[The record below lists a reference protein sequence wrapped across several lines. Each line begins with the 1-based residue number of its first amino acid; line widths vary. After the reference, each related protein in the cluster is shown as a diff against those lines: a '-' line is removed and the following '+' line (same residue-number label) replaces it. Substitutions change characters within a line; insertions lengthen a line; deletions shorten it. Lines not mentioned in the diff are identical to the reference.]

1 MTTYFRLKKVRMI
14 RLTILILFS
23 VCFLFV
29 FPAYALEVENPVTAA
44 NHISADPPGD
54 SAVPVIS
61 TLSED
66 KIKGGPKIVSDY
78 SSNEVALRAVERNV
92 NLFSENI
99 KEKFSVWLSRSG
111 QYLELMKNI
120 LKEKNVPE
128 EIVFLPLIESGF
140 NPYAYSPARA
150 AGYWQFIA
158 STAKKYGLA
167 ITWWKDERRDPVKST
182 VAAANYLN
190 DLYQMFGS
198 WNLAMAAYNAGEGK
212 ILKALNR
219 TKTDDYW
226 SLLGTNQIK
235 RETKDY
241 VPKFIAAS
249 LIANNPETYGFDNLE
264 YHQPFNY
271 ETVTL
276 TSPVDLDVVA
286 DCAGTSVDVIKELNP
301 ELRRWC
307 TPPDAREYSLRI
319 PEGKKDIFF
328 ENLSQIPEEKR
339 FTVDIYTAIKGDTL
353 KGISRRSGIPVQA
366 ILDLNDLEKI
376 IPLNKGAKI
385 YLPPRGKFVLDR
397 EDRAMVKKVSFKQ
410 KKNRRALKKAS
421 LGHKKRPVSARS
433 KKT

>member
-1 MTTYFRLKKVRMI
+1 MI
-14 RLTILILFS
+14 RHIVLILLF
-23 VCFLFV
+23 VCLLFV
-29 FPAYALEVENPVTAA
+29 FPAYALDVENPVTVA
-44 NHISADPPGD
+44 NHMSVDQPADSD
-54 SAVPVIS
+54 VPVLS
-61 TLSED
+61 TLPQD
-66 KIKGGPKIVSDY
+66 KIKNGPKIVSDY

-99 KEKFSVWLSRSG
+99 REKFSVWLSRSG
-111 QYLELMKNI
+111 QYLELMKKI
-120 LKEKNVPE
+120 LKERNVPE

-182 VAAANYLN
+182 VAAANYLS

-212 ILKALNR
+212 ILRALNR

-235 RETKDY
+235 NETKDY

-249 LIANNPETYGFDNLE
+249 LIANSPETYGFDNLE
-264 YHQPFNY
+264 YRPPLNY

-276 TSPVDLDVVA
+276 ASPVDLDVAA
-286 DCAGTSVDVIKELNP
+286 DCAETSVEAIKEMNP
-301 ELRRWC
+301 ELKRWC

-319 PEGKKDIFF
+319 PEGKKEIFLA
-328 ENLSQIPEEKR
+328 NLSQIPKEKR
-339 FTVDIYTAIKGDTL
+339 FTVDIYTARKGDTL

-366 ILDLNDLEKI
+366 ILDLNDMEKI
-376 IPLNKGAKI
+376 IPLKTGTKI
-385 YLPPRGKFVLDR
+385 YLPPKEKFVLDR
-397 EDRAMVKKVSFKQ
+397 EDRDIVKKVSFKQ
-410 KKNRRALKKAS
+410 QRRSFVKNRKTARK
-421 LGHKKRPVSARS
+421 VSIRH
-433 KKT
+433 TRNR

>member
-1 MTTYFRLKKVRMI
+1 MI
-14 RLTILILFS
+14 TRGIFIFLS

-29 FPAYALEVENPVTAA
+29 FPAYALDVENPVTAA
-44 NHISADPPGD
+44 NHISADQPGD
-54 SAVPVIS
+54 SAVPGIS

-66 KIKGGPKIVSDY
+66 KIKDGPKIVSDY
-78 SSNEVALRAVERNV
+78 SSNAVALRAVERNV
-92 NLFSENI
+92 TLFSENI
-99 KEKFSVWLSRSG
+99 REKFSVWLSRSG
-111 QYLELMKNI
+111 QYLELMKKI

-158 STAKKYGLA
+158 STAKKYGLS

-212 ILKALNR
+212 ILRAINR

-235 RETKDY
+235 NETKEY

-249 LIANNPETYGFDNLE
+249 LIANSPETYGFDNLE
-264 YHQPFNY
+264 YHPPLNY

-276 TSPVDLDVVA
+276 TSPVDLEVAA
-286 DCAGTSVDVIKELNP
+286 DCAGTSIDVIKELNP
-301 ELRRWC
+301 ELKRWC

-319 PEGKKDIFF
+319 PEGKKDVFLD
-328 ENLSQIPEEKR
+328 NLSQVPEEKR
-339 FTVDIYTAIKGDTL
+339 FTVDIYTASKGDTL

-366 ILDLNDLEKI
+366 ILDLNDMEKI
-376 IPLNKGAKI
+376 IPLKTGTKI
-385 YLPPRGKFVLDR
+385 YLPPKEKFVLDR
-397 EDRAMVKKVSFKQ
+397 EDRDIVKKVSFKQ
-410 KKNRRALKKAS
+410 KRRSFVKNRKTARKVALRHTRKPAK
-421 LGHKKRPVSARS
+421 ARS
-433 KKT
+433 GKT

>member
-1 MTTYFRLKKVRMI
+1 MI
-14 RLTILILFS
+14 IRGIPVLIF

-44 NHISADPPGD
+44 NHISVDSQPAD
-54 SAVPVIS
+54 SNVPV
-61 TLSED
+61 LSGLPED
-66 KIKGGPKIVSDY
+66 KIKDGPQIVSDY
-78 SSNEVALRAVERNV
+78 SSNAVALRAVEKNV
-92 NLFSENI
+92 TLFSEKI
-99 KEKFSVWLSRSG
+99 REKFSVWLSRSG
-111 QYLELMKNI
+111 QYLELMKKI
-120 LKEKNVPE
+120 LKERNVPE

-150 AGYWQFIA
+150 SGYWQFIA

-235 RETKDY
+235 KETKDY

-249 LIANNPETYGFDNLE
+249 LIANSPETYGFDNVE
-264 YHQPFNY
+264 YHAPLNY

-276 TSPVDLDVVA
+276 TSPVDLDVA
-286 DCAGTSVDVIKELNP
+286 AGCAETSVEVIKELNP
-301 ELRRWC
+301 ELKRWC
-307 TPPDAREYSLRI
+307 TPPDVREYLLRI
-319 PEGKKDIFF
+319 PEGKKGIFRD
-328 ENLSQIPEEKR
+328 NLSQIPEEKR
-339 FTVDIYTAIKGDTL
+339 FTVDVYTAKKGDTL
-353 KGISRRSGIPVQA
+353 KGISQRKGIPVQA
-366 ILDLNDLEKI
+366 ILDLNDMEKI
-376 IPLNKGAKI
+376 IPLKAGIKI
-385 YLPPRGKFVLDR
+385 YLPPREKFVLDR
-397 EDRAMVKKVSFKQ
+397 EDRDIVKKVSLKQ
-410 KKNRRALKKAS
+410 KRRSFEKNRRTAKKVS
-421 LGHKKRPVSARS
+421 LRHKSKPAKARS
-433 KKT
+433 GKT

>member
-1 MTTYFRLKKVRMI
+1 MI
-14 RLTILILFS
+14 TRGILIFLS

-29 FPAYALEVENPVTAA
+29 FPAYALDVENPVTAA
-44 NHISADPPGD
+44 NHISADQPGD
-54 SAVPVIS
+54 SAVPGIS

-66 KIKGGPKIVSDY
+66 RIKDGPKIVSDY
-78 SSNEVALRAVERNV
+78 SSNAVALRAVERNV
-92 NLFSENI
+92 TLFSENI
-99 KEKFSVWLSRSG
+99 REKFSVWLSRSG
-111 QYLELMKNI
+111 QYLELMKKI

-158 STAKKYGLA
+158 STAKKYGLS

-212 ILKALNR
+212 ILRAINR

-235 RETKDY
+235 NETKEY

-249 LIANNPETYGFDNLE
+249 LIANSPETYGFDNLE
-264 YHQPFNY
+264 YHPPLNY

-276 TSPVDLDVVA
+276 TSPVDLEVAA

-301 ELRRWC
+301 ELKRWC
-307 TPPDAREYSLRI
+307 TPPDAREYSLRV
-319 PEGKKDIFF
+319 PEGKKDVFLD
-328 ENLSQIPEEKR
+328 NLSQVPEEKR
-339 FTVDIYTAIKGDTL
+339 FTVDIYTARTGDTL

-366 ILDLNDLEKI
+366 ILDLNDMEKI
-376 IPLNKGAKI
+376 IPLKTGTKI
-385 YLPPRGKFVLDR
+385 YLPPKEKFVLDR
-397 EDRAMVKKVSFKQ
+397 EDRDIVKKVSFKQ
-410 KKNRRALKKAS
+410 KKRSFVKNRKTARKVALSHTRK
-421 LGHKKRPVSARS
+421 PVKARS
-433 KKT
+433 RKT

>member
-1 MTTYFRLKKVRMI
+1 MI
-14 RLTILILFS
+14 TRGIFIFLS

-29 FPAYALEVENPVTAA
+29 FPAYALDVENPVTAA
-44 NHISADPPGD
+44 NHISADQPGD
-54 SAVPVIS
+54 SAVPGIS

-66 KIKGGPKIVSDY
+66 KIKDGPKIVSDY
-78 SSNEVALRAVERNV
+78 SSNAVALRAVERNV
-92 NLFSENI
+92 TLFSENI
-99 KEKFSVWLSRSG
+99 REKFSVWLSRSG
-111 QYLELMKNI
+111 QYLELMKKI

-158 STAKKYGLA
+158 STAKKYGLS

-212 ILKALNR
+212 ILRAINR

-235 RETKDY
+235 NETKEY

-249 LIANNPETYGFDNLE
+249 LIANSPETYGFDNLE
-264 YHQPFNY
+264 YHPPLNY

-276 TSPVDLDVVA
+276 TSPVDLEVAA
-286 DCAGTSVDVIKELNP
+286 DCAGTSIDVIKELNP
-301 ELRRWC
+301 ELKRWC

-319 PEGKKDIFF
+319 PEGKKDIFLD
-328 ENLSQIPEEKR
+328 NLSQVPEEKR
-339 FTVDIYTAIKGDTL
+339 FTVDIYTASKGDTL

-366 ILDLNDLEKI
+366 ILDLNDMEKI
-376 IPLNKGAKI
+376 IPLKTGTKI
-385 YLPPRGKFVLDR
+385 YLPPKEKFVLDR
-397 EDRAMVKKVSFKQ
+397 EDRDIVKKVSFQQ
-410 KKNRRALKKAS
+410 KRRSFVKNRKTARKVALRHTRKPAK
-421 LGHKKRPVSARS
+421 ARS
-433 KKT
+433 RKT

>member
-1 MTTYFRLKKVRMI
+1 MI
-14 RLTILILFS
+14 TRGILIFLS

-29 FPAYALEVENPVTAA
+29 FPAYALDVENPVTAA
-44 NHISADPPGD
+44 NHISADQPGD
-54 SAVPVIS
+54 SAVPGIS

-66 KIKGGPKIVSDY
+66 RIKDGPKIVSDY
-78 SSNEVALRAVERNV
+78 SSNAVALRAVERNV
-92 NLFSENI
+92 TLFSGNI
-99 KEKFSVWLSRSG
+99 REKFSVWLSRSG
-111 QYLELMKNI
+111 QYLELMKKI

-158 STAKKYGLA
+158 STAKKYGLS

-235 RETKDY
+235 NETKEY

-249 LIANNPETYGFDNLE
+249 LIANSPETYGFDNLE
-264 YHQPFNY
+264 YHPPLNY

-276 TSPVDLDVVA
+276 TSPVDLEVAA

-301 ELRRWC
+301 ELKRWC
-307 TPPDAREYSLRI
+307 TPPDAREYSLRV
-319 PEGKKDIFF
+319 PEGKKDVFLD
-328 ENLSQIPEEKR
+328 NLSQVPEEKR
-339 FTVDIYTAIKGDTL
+339 FTVDIYTARTGDTL

-366 ILDLNDLEKI
+366 ILDLNDMEKI
-376 IPLNKGAKI
+376 IPLKTGTKI
-385 YLPPRGKFVLDR
+385 YLPPKEKFVLDR
-397 EDRAMVKKVSFKQ
+397 EDRDIVKKVSFKE
-410 KKNRRALKKAS
+410 KRRSFVKNRKTARKVALSHTRK
-421 LGHKKRPVSARS
+421 PVKARS
-433 KKT
+433 RKT